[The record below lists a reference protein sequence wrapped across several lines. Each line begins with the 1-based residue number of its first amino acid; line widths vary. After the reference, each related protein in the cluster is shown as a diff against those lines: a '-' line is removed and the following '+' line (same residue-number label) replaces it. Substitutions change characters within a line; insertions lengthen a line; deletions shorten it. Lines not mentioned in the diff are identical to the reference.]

1 MRFSLAIFLY
11 IGSVLPSFTMV
22 LNTGSE
28 NWLSTLVLNIGSQH
42 WFYKAYKW
50 TLSRVSYHPVIFLKA
65 LVIKLQSTRPISNCY
80 MLTQNLA
87 SSRIFELKSH

>member
-22 LNTGSE
+22 LNTGSQH
-28 NWLSTLVLNIGSQH
+28 WFLTLVLNTGSTRPTNGPSLES
-42 WFYKAYKW
+42 AT
-50 TLSRVSYHPVIFLKA
+50 TLSFFLKA